1 MVSSQSILPCSYV
14 MIAKQ
19 FGMEPETF
27 GVRVFK
33 WLNNWLDRKI
43 TSLNLSP
50 KKKNEERKL
59 SSLNFATWM
68 HELGC
73 KLLVHILML
82 DMIPGSDLHLKFRKI
97 LLNQNDNEG
106 CE

>member
-1 MVSSQSILPCSYV
+1 

-33 WLNNWLDRKI
+33 WLSNWLDCKI
-43 TSLNLSP
+43 ISLNLSP
-50 KKKNEERKL
+50 KKKKKEEERKL
-59 SSLNFATWM
+59 SSLNFTTLM

-82 DMIPGSDLHLKFRKI
+82 DMVPGSDLHLKFRKV
-97 LLNQNDNEG
+97 LLNQS
-106 CE
+106 